1 MLTTYTKTVAGCDN
15 QKLYV
20 KTEKNK
26 VLGFL
31 KTGTKKLFITNDLG
45 QMKEIDPVCVLDF
58 YVHETVQR
66 RGIGKELFEMMLT
79 YQKINPAKIA
89 YDKPS
94 PKLLG
99 FLRKHYGL
107 SRYIP

>member
-1 MLTTYTKTVAGCDN
+1 
-15 QKLYV
+15 
-20 KTEKNK
+20 
-26 VLGFL
+26 
-31 KTGTKKLFITNDLG
+31 
-45 QMKEIDPVCVLDF
+45 
-58 YVHETVQR
+58 
-66 RGIGKELFEMMLT
+66 MMLRVCSIT
-79 YQKINPAKIA
+79 PAKIA